1 MKIPRKLETI
11 LMGILLAA
19 IPALF
24 AGLLV
29 YGYTREWIITG
40 IVTAGI
46 FGFGLDIAF
55 GKGCR

>member
-1 MKIPRKLETI
+1 MKLPRKIEKI
-11 LMGILLAA
+11 LMGVFFAA

-29 YGYTREWIITG
+29 YGYTREGIITG